1 MLPVCSATVAG
12 NHHPQ
17 SCSFQ
22 VYFSGG
28 LRNPGLGRWLV
39 EEKYIPEE
47 KLTFFTSSG
56 VHARGAFSKVHATKF
71 DFSYVER
78 YDPSHQK
85 SFDED
90 LLYMNSIGNTI
101 EDQDL
106 AFYGDETSKHL
117 NSSEPLKHG
126 FSLIST
132 GRIYYI
138 DDALDTSESS
148 SIPRTLDDV
157 SSSGT
162 SLMNEITKPNTTGS
176 FELLPEPA
184 NSLNEFTS
192 QNGAAGPETFP
203 SIELQSVGPGDPSN
217 FASVPLQDGENML
230 SGSVVPESSSLT
242 QAPTEVISDA
252 VKSFQENV
260 QLFYSGINDAV
271 DTSITKLNHTLND
284 AYNEITSSFMNNIQS
299 ATDSLVSSVD
309 KTGEQASSKVTDVSG
324 GLIEATFKAGGLTVY
339 FMRKG
344 IVAVEDALGKVG
356 DLLGDSYGSIKNA
369 LPSEAQ
375 AAVTLSEENAKQIL
389 RPLLAAF
396 QKVYL
401 AIEGLERNVGLDPNE
416 PIVPF
421 LLLVGSTASLGSSD
435 RIVYWLFNY
444 GGYAGDL
451 SPDLAL
457 KELTE
462 EQGTV
467 LIDVRPE
474 ASSCNSSSLFFC
486 HCGHDL
492 RARDGVPDLRRGAR
506 FRYASVDLPKLDD
519 SVRKLL
525 KNDIDEILLAAV
537 VRNLKIVN
545 NNSKVIVMDA
555 NGSESKS
562 IARSLRKLGVRAI
575 SYLPCFLLIQRAYL
589 LQGGFGSWVANGLRV
604 KDLKPE
610 TALTILNEET
620 EAILEDIKPTPAKVF
635 VAGLGL
641 IAAIYAITE
650 WEITLQLIGI
660 IGLGQALYRRV
671 SSYEDSEDLKEDVR
685 LLLSPVRFGAQALAW
700 TMTKLEPNKVGLPT
714 SPSTTAVQNRVLQ
727 AAAKHGT
734 LPLELEDAEDAT
746 SLGDSNPSSLKDN
759 LDPTEA

>member
-12 NHHPQ
+12 SHHP
-17 SCSFQ
+17 Q

-39 EEKYIPEE
+39 EEKYLPEE

-90 LLYMNSIGNTI
+90 LLYMNSIGNSI
-101 EDQDL
+101 E
-106 AFYGDETSKHL
+106 
-117 NSSEPLKHG
+117 
-126 FSLIST
+126 

-148 SIPRTLDDV
+148 SIPRTLDDA

-176 FELLPEPA
+176 FELPPEPA

-203 SIELQSVGPGDPSN
+203 SIELQSVGPGEPSN

-230 SGSVVPESSSLT
+230 SDSVVPESSSLT
-242 QAPTEVISDA
+242 QAPTEAISDA

-260 QLFYSGINDAV
+260 QLFYSGINDAI

-324 GLIEATFKAGGLTVY
+324 GLIEATFKAGGLTV
-339 FMRKG
+339 FFLRKG
-344 IVAVEDALGKVG
+344 IVAVEDALENVG

-401 AIEGLERNVGLDPNE
+401 AIEGLERNVGLDPND

-421 LLLVGSTASLGSSD
+421 LLLVGSTASLG
-435 RIVYWLFNY
+435 IVYWLFNY
-444 GGYAGDL
+444 GGYSGDL

-474 ASSCNSSSLFFC
+474 
-486 HCGHDL
+486 DL

-525 KNDIDEILLAAV
+525 KSDIDEILLAAV

-555 NGSESKS
+555 DGSESKS
-562 IARSLRKLGVRAI
+562 IARSLRKLGVRAT
-575 SYLPCFLLIQRAYL
+575 YL
-589 LQGGFGSWVANGLRV
+589 LQGGFGSWVANGLRI

-734 LPLELEDAEDAT
+734 LPLELEDAQDAT